1 MKILILNGPNLN
13 RLGTRK
19 PEVYGSK
26 SMAQILLD
34 IQRRWPEVHFVYQ
47 QSNHEGDLIDWIQSI
62 NDGMLRTD
70 VLNDE
75 PAALNDVQG
84 DVLNDEPAALND
96 VQGNVLNDE
105 PTALNDV
112 QGNVLNDEPAALN
125 DVQGNVLNDEPTA
138 LNDVLGIVLNAGGYS
153 HTSVALRDA
162 VEEAGEAGVPVV
174 EVHISDIR
182 QREAFR
188 RTSLLT
194 EVCAHS
200 IIGHGVDGYFEAI
213 EWLLNNVRELKC

>member
-1 MKILILNGPNLN
+1 MQTILILNGPNLN

-34 IQRRWPEVHFVYQ
+34 IQRRWPEVHFAYQ

-75 PAALNDVQG
+75 PT
-84 DVLNDEPAALND
+84 ALND

-112 QGNVLNDEPAALN
+112 QGNVLNDEPA
-125 DVQGNVLNDEPTA
+125 A

-200 IIGHGVDGYFEAI
+200 IIGHGTDGYFEAI